1 MKTYKFRINGNEYNV
16 EINSVEGNIADVTVN
31 GAAYQVEMDASTSSA
46 TTAKTQSV
54 NNTVAEPV
62 EATKTAGASTSS
74 ATTTSTSSATAV
86 GAGKPVTSPL
96 PGVIIEVS
104 VKEGQAVKAGQKVA
118 VLEAMKMENEIQAP
132 ADGTVTAVLVNKGDS
147 VLEGAEIVKIA

>member
-16 EINSVEGNIADVTVN
+16 EINSVEGNIADVNVN
-31 GAAYQVEMDASTSSA
+31 GASYQVEMENAVAPAAKPAPAQAASPA
-46 TTAKTQSV
+46 QVQTTPAANAAPAPK
-54 NNTVAEPV
+54 AAP
-62 EATKTAGASTSS
+62 A
-74 ATTTSTSSATAV
+74 

-96 PGVIIEVS
+96 PGVIIEIS

-132 ADGTVTAVLVNKGDS
+132 ADGTVTAILVNKGDS
-147 VLEGAEIVKIA
+147 IPEGAEIVKIA